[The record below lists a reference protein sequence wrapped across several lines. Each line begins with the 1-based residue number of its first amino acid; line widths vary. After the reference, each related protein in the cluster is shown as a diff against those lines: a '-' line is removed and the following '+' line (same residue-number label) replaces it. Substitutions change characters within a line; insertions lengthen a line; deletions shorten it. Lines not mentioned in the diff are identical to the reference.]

1 MSLWDREA
9 LDLLGP
15 AFVEVRGSR
24 GQFRFI
30 AVDGWMDCR
39 HGRRNG
45 RPSVDFTWEGNDE
58 GDPASGR
65 GWVLLRQDGSLTG
78 HIYFHRGDDSRFTAM
93 HVEDDAG
100 HHDFPGQPRAR
111 IPQVIKRKSPRSS

>member
-9 LDLLGP
+9 IDLLGP
-15 AFVEVRGSR
+15 AFIAFRGNR

-45 RPSVDFTWEGNDE
+45 GPDFTWDGNDE

-78 HIYFHRGDDSRFTAM
+78 HIYFHLGDDSSFTAIPF
-93 HVEDDAG
+93 EDDG
-100 HHDFPGQPRAR
+100 RPTAR
-111 IPQVIKRKSPRSS
+111 SSPKRKQYLR